1 MSGEINS
8 SGNNNINISGGK
20 VEING
25 GLSQSYSDY
34 SQYYDVHGNLRI
46 EAERTSISRIP
57 VKLNHVFFTG
67 ISVFIISLLTHFAG
81 LASFYTD
88 SIPLWV
94 VQFAKEVAFPLM
106 LLSGFFGAIG
116 ISFKLFR
123 PSMGLS
129 WIGNLETSSDGYVY
143 LSRIRGFCP
152 ICGGKMRMQG
162 HSKASQD
169 HTFVCSRNPN
179 HRDVYDMT
187 KLPDV
192 GSDYTNRRAR

>member
-57 VKLNHVFFTG
+57 VRLNHVVFTG
-67 ISVFIISLLTHFAG
+67 ISVFIISMLTHFAS

-94 VQFAKEVAFPLM
+94 VQVAKELAFPLM

-123 PSMGLS
+123 PSMGVS
-129 WIGNLETSSDGYVY
+129 WFGNLETSSDGYVY
-143 LSRIRGFCP
+143 FSKIRGICP
-152 ICGGKMRMQG
+152 ICGGKMRMHG
-162 HSKASQD
+162 HSNAS
-169 HTFVCSRNPN
+169 
-179 HRDVYDMT
+179 
-187 KLPDV
+187 
-192 GSDYTNRRAR
+192 